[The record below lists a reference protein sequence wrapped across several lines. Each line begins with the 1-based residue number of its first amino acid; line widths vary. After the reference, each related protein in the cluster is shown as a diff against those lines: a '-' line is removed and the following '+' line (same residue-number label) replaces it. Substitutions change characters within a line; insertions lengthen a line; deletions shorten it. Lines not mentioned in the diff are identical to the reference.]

1 MKRCPTCKR
10 MFEDTLSFCLEDG
23 TPLVPAGA
31 DSEATLVTPKSDLP
45 PTQAYNPMPGGPAS
59 PYQAPQ
65 PYPATPSP
73 QRRIWP
79 WILAVA
85 AVFLLGVAAIVVV
98 AIILPGMLHSANDN
112 RSPSPSPLASPSPK
126 PSPSSSPTIE
136 VSDVP
141 TDPEEVQTQLENLE
155 SEWERANVEA
165 DKATLN
171 RILARE
177 YQGAGGGKEEYL
189 RTITPHPGRT
199 WRYRD
204 VELDLDAE
212 KATLTYELDRIDGD
226 NVQTYSYV
234 DTFVWRDHR
243 WQATSSRQ
251 VR

>member
-45 PTQAYNPMPGGPAS
+45 PTQVYTPMPGGPAS

-126 PSPSSSPTIE
+126 PSPSSSSTIE

-155 SEWERANVEA
+155 NEWERANVEA

-177 YQGAGGGKEEYL
+177 YQG
-189 RTITPHPGRT
+189 TITPHPGRT

-251 VR
+251 V

>member
-1 MKRCPTCKR
+1 MARLWSQPAPILKPLWLRRNLICHLPRLITRC
-10 MFEDTLSFCLEDG
+10 L
-23 TPLVPAGA
+23 A
-31 DSEATLVTPKSDLP
+31 DPR
-45 PTQAYNPMPGGPAS
+45 

-155 SEWERANVEA
+155 NEWERANVEA

>member
-1 MKRCPTCKR
+1 MKRCPTCSR
-10 MFEDTLSFCLEDG
+10 VFEDTLSFCLEDG

-31 DSEATLVTPKSDLP
+31 DSEATLVTPKSDLAA
-45 PTQAYNPMPGGPAS
+45 TQAYNPMAGGP

-73 QRRIWP
+73 PRRIWP

-98 AIILPGMLHSANDN
+98 AIVLPGMLHSANDN
-112 RSPSPSPLASPSPK
+112 RSTPSPSPLASPSPK
-126 PSPSSSPTIE
+126 PSPSPSPSIE

-141 TDPEEVQTQLENLE
+141 TDPEEVQMQLENLE
-155 SEWERANVEA
+155 NEWERANVEA
-165 DKATLN
+165 DKGTLN

-204 VELDLDAE
+204 VEVDLDGE

-234 DTFVWRDHR
+234 DSFVWRDHR